1 MKASLRIS
9 SEATQDAVQEF
20 AAETLASLMVAAKKS
35 QDGSSTSPT
44 VASARW
50 KNIAQQVQASALKVM
65 ASEGEVAVRGTA
77 EGEVEGYPS
86 SHLDFLDLDCAASGD
101 TATADT
107 GDQHFGNLHTVVA
120 LARRMSISTSTVSQF
135 LPVADDGGPASRAST
150 PDPDS
155 ARATPDRKASPFERC
170 LSRLSSS
177 STDLPSPEMKALS
190 DVVSSVMGLENS
202 ENGAYLPTSLFPHL
216 SYLLSRAL
224 APRLAFPYSM
234 KRSKHFR
241 QARRVSFSPC
251 LHRN

>member
-1 MKASLRIS
+1 
-9 SEATQDAVQEF
+9 
-20 AAETLASLMVAAKKS
+20 
-35 QDGSSTSPT
+35 
-44 VASARW
+44 
-50 KNIAQQVQASALKVM
+50 
-65 ASEGEVAVRGTA
+65 
-77 EGEVEGYPS
+77 
-86 SHLDFLDLDCAASGD
+86 
-101 TATADT
+101 
-107 GDQHFGNLHTVVA
+107 LHTVVA

-135 LPVADDGGPASRAST
+135 LPVADDGGPASRVST